1 MYCLPNGEPY
11 GLVFNIQKY
20 TIHDGPGIRTEIF
33 LKGCPLRCKWCSN
46 PESFDP
52 HPQIGVYPA
61 KCLGLKNCTDCI
73 DTCPLGANTPI
84 QFRDGELYAVHMTQS
99 CYDCFQCA
107 DICPPRALKLWGEK
121 MTLRRL
127 MEIIEE
133 DRCFYDR
140 SGGGVTL
147 NGGEVMLQWEFA
159 RDLLRECRKAG
170 IHTCVETA
178 LDCPAQHMEAV
189 FEFTDL
195 VITDIKCMDS
205 NKHRF
210 FTGAGNE
217 RILANIRRTAKLGKD
232 LVIRTP
238 IVPGHNDDEENMRA
252 TGAFLRD
259 ELGGRIVQYQLLP
272 YKKMGTE
279 KYESLN
285 LPYPMA
291 DFTMPDREVWEENLQ
306 YLAGILVSEF
316 DLPAV
321 AGSSHKLYES
331 RR

>member
-1 MYCLPNGEPY
+1 
-11 GLVFNIQKY
+11 
-20 TIHDGPGIRTEIF
+20 
-33 LKGCPLRCKWCSN
+33 
-46 PESFDP
+46 
-52 HPQIGVYPA
+52 
-61 KCLGLKNCTDCI
+61 
-73 DTCPLGANTPI
+73 
-84 QFRDGELYAVHMTQS
+84 
-99 CYDCFQCA
+99 
-107 DICPPRALKLWGEK
+107 

-159 RDLLRECRKAG
+159 RELFKECRKVG

-178 LDCPAQHMEAV
+178 LDCPTKHMEAV

-205 NKHRF
+205 EKHRS

-217 RILANIRRTAKLGKD
+217 RILGNIRHAIKLGKD

-238 IVPGHNDDEENMRA
+238 IVPGHNDDEENIRA
-252 TGAFLRD
+252 TGAFLRS
-259 ELGGRIVQYQLLP
+259 EPGGRILQYQLLP

-279 KYESLN
+279 KYASLN
-285 LPYPMA
+285 LTYPMA
-291 DFTMPDREVWEENLQ
+291 DFTMPERDVWEENLQ
-306 YLAGILVSEF
+306 RLAAILVLEF

-321 AGSSHKLYES
+321 AGSNHKLY
-331 RR
+331 